1 IEDGFLYIA
10 LSILLSQAKDLVHVM
25 QIIAI
30 TILFFALNIKFGPG
44 ILRFVRGLRQD
55 HFSRSNPLSFLLV
68 FIMATVL
75 AGKLVGIEPM

>member
-1 IEDGFLYIA
+1 MISKILIDAGLEKSSFARVILTAAVIEDGFLYIA

-44 ILRFVRGLRQD
+44 ILRFVRGLR
-55 HFSRSNPLSFLLV
+55 
-68 FIMATVL
+68 
-75 AGKLVGIEPM
+75 